1 MYYGWS
7 MEFLEAGKRRLAQVL
22 SVLFPLHSGTGP
34 FWRTAE
40 RELLGLQDRGGDIE
54 RKSGPPKLNTVLA
67 ALVRGLIVKPKEVS
81 GLVSEFELSRAT

>member
-1 MYYGWS
+1 MAEGKIGIVLERVRGEENISELCLREGIAASMYYGWS

-40 RELLGLQDRGGDIE
+40 RELLGLQDRGGDMKGSPD
-54 RKSGPPKLNTVLA
+54 RQN
-67 ALVRGLIVKPKEVS
+67 
-81 GLVSEFELSRAT
+81 